1 MEFEKKMNEAVS
13 RMKAL
18 DLMPQIIREFKN
30 DRELVQYSEPTP
42 IGGILYWISNEPE
55 WMKMVREFEE
65 KYNALVYHAVHS
77 YTEFGELLSLLYVS
91 DCEEEWPID
100 HEDIPYGVVM
110 TYTINLD
117 ENMFSEFSS
126 ICVKPAAGG
135 LLRTY

>member
-1 MEFEKKMNEAVS
+1 
-13 RMKAL
+13 
-18 DLMPQIIREFKN
+18 
-30 DRELVQYSEPTP
+30 
-42 IGGILYWISNEPE
+42 
-55 WMKMVREFEE
+55 MKMVREFEE

-91 DCEEEWPID
+91 DYEEEWPID

-117 ENMFSEFSS
+117 EPMFSEFGS